1 MKNLNV
7 ITRKNNRT
15 HISLLLNKK
24 NYYGFFLISFMLILL
39 LPKQSSAQD
48 CSLTLSAKNN
58 IESVNEEGRVYF
70 ITLQNNGNEALAV
83 DLSVLNRNS
92 EMNPDQTPSTFNV
105 SLTSEILNSTGKAIS
120 GKINVAPKE
129 IMEFQVKVTVP
140 QGTPINRWNHL
151 LLKAA
156 TDKCSGYE
164 STLTLYTY
172 VPNPEEK

>member
-1 MKNLNV
+1 MKNTVLK
-7 ITRKNNRT
+7 IRKKDENLVS
-15 HISLLLNKK
+15 HLMLKK
-24 NYYGFFLISFMLILL
+24 TLFGFFLISILL
-39 LPKQSSAQD
+39 SLLFPKNISAQN
-48 CSLTLSAKNN
+48 CSLSMMAQNN
-58 IESVNEEGRVYF
+58 IESVNDEGRVYF
-70 ITLQNNGNEALAV
+70 ITLQNNGNEAISV

-105 SLTSEILNSTGKAIS
+105 SLTAEILNSAGKAIN
-120 GKINVAPKE
+120 GKVNVAPKE
-129 IMEFQVKVTVP
+129 LLEFQVKVTVP
-140 QGTPINRWNHL
+140 QSTPINRWNHL

>member
-1 MKNLNV
+1 MKNSNLV
-7 ITRKNNRT
+7 IRKNSRNYFPL
-15 HISLLLNKK
+15 SLNKK
-24 NYYGFFLISFMLILL
+24 SLYGFLLISCMLIFL
-39 LPKQSSAQD
+39 LPDNSSAQS

-58 IESVNEEGRVYF
+58 IESVNDEGRVYF
-70 ITLQNNGNEALAV
+70 ITLQNNGNEAISV

-92 EMNPDQTPSTFNV
+92 EMNPDQTPTTFNV
-105 SLTSEILNSTGKAIS
+105 SLSAEILNSAGKAIN

-129 IMEFQVKVTVP
+129 LQEFQVKVTVP

-156 TDKCSGYE
+156 ADKCSGYE
-164 STLTLYTY
+164 STLILYTY